1 MTIPIPANINLRDG
15 SETVTG
21 VPGSLSPSPVSS
33 RSSCWVLPRQTRKAE
48 ATRAVMAATSR
59 ATHQALGIHMTA
71 PHSRA
76 VSIGVSRGFASTI
89 S

>member
-33 RSSCWVLPRQTRKAE
+33 RSSCWVL
-48 ATRAVMAATSR
+48 VMAATSQ

-76 VSIGVSRGFASTI
+76 VSIGVSWGFASTI

>member
-15 SETVTG
+15 SEAVTG

-33 RSSCWVLPRQTRKAE
+33 RSSCWVLPRQTRKAA

-71 PHSRA
+71 RHSRA